1 MKALMT
7 ISALLLVGPTL
18 AADGEGPLELSGFV
32 SAWTQDCSSGTCGL
46 PAPGEFNRPVT
57 LSIKPPAAAG
67 EAASARASLELA
79 LPDGSRLPAEI
90 TLYAVCPYGGK
101 DGCAGR
107 YFQAQVTLGG
117 RAGAFCA
124 SSLNAQDFLPF
135 PVTMCAGS
143 DQNGR
148 RYGVTLHRL
157 KFGI

>member
-1 MKALMT
+1 MRILLA
-7 ISALLLVGPTL
+7 ISVLLLVGPTL
-18 AADGEGPLELSGFV
+18 AADGEGPLELAGFV
-32 SAWTQDCSSGTCGL
+32 SAWTQDCSGGSCGL
-46 PAPGEFNRPVT
+46 PAPGEINHPVT
-57 LSIKPPAAAG
+57 LSIKPPSSAG
-67 EAASARASLELA
+67 EAATARASLELV
-79 LPDGSRLPAEI
+79 LPDGSRLPADI
-90 TLYAVCPYGGK
+90 ALYAVCPYGGK

-143 DQNGR
+143 SQEGK

-157 KFGI
+157 KI